1 MPTSFRHS
9 PLERFARR
17 AAATAFVVSLLVT
30 SLGCSPSFKGRCQT
44 DADCGYGQVCDATSG
59 ERLCKAAC
67 GDLACSK
74 ISIRSVPVTDASAA
88 TNGFY
93 AADGGVPIPVS
104 VVVADGVGMPAAS
117 AELAVNGVTL
127 AATGPA
133 ILSGSTRTFA
143 FQVPASLGV
152 LGSEAPLGFT
162 VTAKDVAGGSVA
174 ATIPGRLKIDDLGP
188 AVANLAIATAPQFTD
203 ASGVHWYRQS
213 LGGTVE
219 VTASVTDAGS
229 GVNPNSLRLVL
240 QSDAITRVDSGAVA
254 GPDSGTTTYHFFI
267 PRLGGSPGQIA
278 AGGQGL
284 IRFQVSGAD
293 NLGHPLHLTAT
304 GQIGIDGQAPA
315 APTLNLT
322 GQYPPAT
329 GPGSGCGAGTLC
341 GHDGAHFWR
350 LGDDGAILAFSAT
363 DGAGGSGLD
372 TGSGATCDL
381 GTGQPAC
388 AVQYPGVAG
397 GGGVSYHFTVNP
409 SQLILATDS
418 AGNAQVSATVA
429 VRDAV
434 GNLSLPASAPL
445 SVTRVKWVRQFGA
458 ALSSLNTA
466 PILTPPIGATS
477 PQRQLIIAGAGT
489 ASPND
494 SIYSLGLDGAVL
506 GSAGHAAVPPIT
518 SVPTAMSFSV
528 RSKSLFVLTN
538 SANVYV
544 FGLTSSGPAFGP
556 AVCSLGPAGQSSG
569 SPTLV
574 GWPGLPEM
582 ALVSDAGN
590 NRVQVISGDTGCT
603 MVTNAYVPTAANVLG
618 TPTAD
623 GNSPS
628 ANVYVPAG
636 GSDIA
641 TLTWDSNVLSLVT
654 HSSINLAKTIAP
666 VAIVGDLFFAD
677 NKGPQYHRYNR
688 SLSSVWGGSD
698 GMMDPLATIPAGSGP
713 VVNGNLVFGF
723 DDSQNGS
730 LRAFYANTIGLNL
743 AGAVAFSYPS
753 LTSSAGRMSPVSV
766 AGQNTIYFT
775 DSGNRELVAL
785 QYTSSGSSAVKWKYQ
800 GDPTSLGSKDTTFTG
815 GGAEPVIGADGTLY
829 FVDGSSVYAIM
840 TDTGG
845 GATPAGGTNWPRVAF
860 DNCNSGNSS
869 YTNCQ

>member
-1 MPTSFRHS
+1 LPTSFRHS

-162 VTAKDVAGGSVA
+162 VTAKDVAGGSVV

-409 SQLILATDS
+409 SQLVLATDP

-434 GNLSLPASAPL
+434 GNPSLPASAPL

-506 GSAGHAAVPPIT
+506 GSAGHAASPPIT
-518 SVPTAMSFSV
+518 SVTTAMSFSAITK
-528 RSKSLFVLTN
+528 RLYVLTN
-538 SANVYV
+538 SSSVYV
-544 FGLTSSGPAFGP
+544 FTLTGAGPGSAP
-556 AVCSLGPAGQSSG
+556 YVCTLGAGSSSG
-569 SPTLV
+569 SP
-574 GWPGLPEM
+574 
-582 ALVSDAGN
+582 ALLGSNGVNEVAIVADAGN
-590 NRVQVISGDTGCT
+590 NRLQAVSGNGTCSII
-603 MVTNAYVPTAANVLG
+603 TNLFIPAASNVLG
-618 TPTAD
+618 TPTTD
-623 GNSPS
+623 GLSPTS
-628 ANVYVPAG
+628 NIYLSSG
-636 GSDIA
+636 GTDI
-641 TLTWDSNVLSLVT
+641 THLTWDGTSLVLSAAHNSVALNVIT
-654 HSSINLAKTIAP
+654 P
-666 VAIVGDLFFAD
+666 VPVVGANLFFGDD
-677 NKGPQYHRYNR
+677 NKNYTSFTTAFSSRWTGPALAAAAAAPPVIHDGYVY
-688 SLSSVWGGSD
+688 GSAGTVD
-698 GMMDPLATIPAGSGP
+698 GLLHVLD
-713 VVNGNLVFGF
+713 
-723 DDSQNGS
+723 
-730 LRAFYANTIGLNL
+730 ANTGTQAWQFPNDGTKLGSISPPAPSGLNT
-743 AGAVAFSYPS
+743 V
-753 LTSSAGRMSPVSV
+753 
-766 AGQNTIYFT
+766 YFT
-775 DSGNRELVAL
+775 DSVNHELLGVA
-785 QYTSSGSSAVKWKYQ
+785 YSKGSTATVSRVWAFT
-800 GDPTSLGSKDTTFTG
+800 GESNFRGADTRFTG

-840 TDTGG
+840 TDTGA
-845 GATPAGGTNWPRVAF
+845 GATPVGGTNWPRVAF